1 MPTDSEASS
10 TRYPET
16 LRASASGAIVG
27 LAGDQLTRPRLARL
41 AGTIDRQSQADL
53 QRLQGWLE
61 GRGLAAYDPQQDP
74 DHRKEA
80 DLSRLSK
87 VHGAGFDRAFLKVM
101 LARHRTALRM
111 AAAEVRDGTIPELR
125 ALARRMMTEL
135 QAQLEQ
141 MAALLRA

>member
-1 MPTDSEASS
+1 
-10 TRYPET
+10 
-16 LRASASGAIVG
+16 
-27 LAGDQLTRPRLARL
+27 
-41 AGTIDRQSQADL
+41 
-53 QRLQGWLE
+53 
-61 GRGLAAYDPQQDP
+61 
-74 DHRKEA
+74 
-80 DLSRLSK
+80 